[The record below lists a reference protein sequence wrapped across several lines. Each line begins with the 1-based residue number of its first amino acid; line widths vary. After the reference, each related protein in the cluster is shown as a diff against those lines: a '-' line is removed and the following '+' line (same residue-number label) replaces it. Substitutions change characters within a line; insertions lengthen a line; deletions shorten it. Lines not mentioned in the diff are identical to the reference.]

1 MVGYIVPVH
10 AAQESYT
17 FIIHYE
23 TLLATFLGLIVLS
36 LIVYLAHS
44 SSRENK
50 YLIHLSEI
58 DPLTSIFNK
67 ETTQKLIDQ
76 KRHEI
81 AQSLMK
87 NFVTEMAA
95 IGFSSPEIKAI
106 ITDYIEQTG
115 KDL

>member
-67 ETTQKLIDQ
+67 ETMVLRQEKGLI
-76 KRHEI
+76 K
-81 AQSLMK
+81 
-87 NFVTEMAA
+87 
-95 IGFSSPEIKAI
+95 
-106 ITDYIEQTG
+106 
-115 KDL
+115 